1 MSSVNTPPHFPKF
14 PKQSLDSDPS
24 AKPSRAALRRQ
35 LREKRN
41 ALTLQQQQQAA
52 DNLAVNLLGHPDLR
66 RARHVAVYL
75 PNDGEID
82 PSVYVSLAR
91 RRGLQFFL
99 PVLHPVHPG
108 RLVFSPFTD
117 DTPLVTNRFGIPEP
131 SFSRGL
137 RRPPWAM
144 DAVLFPL
151 VGFDEEGGR
160 LGMGGGF
167 YDRTFAFTRHRP
179 RLAPKL
185 IGLAHECQK
194 VPELPT
200 ESWDVPLHG
209 IVTDEYRYQAK
220 K

>member
-1 MSSVNTPPHFPKF
+1 MSTISN
-14 PKQSLDSDPS
+14 
-24 AKPSRAALRRQ
+24 LRSTLRKELRQ
-35 LREKRN
+35 RRN
-41 ALTLQQQQQAA
+41 ALTVQQQQDAA
-52 DNLAVNLLGHPDLR
+52 ENLAVNLLQHPDLR
-66 RARHVAVYL
+66 RARHIAVYL

-91 RRGLQFFL
+91 RRGLRFYL
-99 PVLHPVHPG
+99 PVIHPVHTG

-117 DTPLVTNRFGIPEP
+117 DTILRPNRFGIPEP
-131 SFSRGL
+131 AFKNGL
-137 RRPPWAM
+137 KRPPWAM

-151 VGFDEEGGR
+151 VGFDERGGR

-167 YDRTFAFTRHRP
+167 YDRTFAFSRFRP

-194 VPELPT
+194 VEDLPT

-209 IVTDEYRYQAK
+209 IVTDERRYQANQ
-220 K
+220 

>member
-1 MSSVNTPPHFPKF
+1 LSNT
-14 PKQSLDSDPS
+14 SL
-24 AKPSRAALRRQ
+24 SRAALRKE
-35 LREKRN
+35 LRHKRN
-41 ALTLQQQQQAA
+41 VLSIQQHQEAA
-52 DNLAVNLLGHPDLR
+52 NNLAINLLGHPDLR

-91 RRGLQFFL
+91 QRGLRFYL
-99 PVLHPVHPG
+99 PVLHPVYAG

-117 DTPLVTNRFGIPEP
+117 DTPLTPNRFGIPEP
-131 SFSRGL
+131 AFSDGL
-137 RRPPWAM
+137 KRPPWAL

-151 VGFDEEGGR
+151 VGFDEAGGR

-167 YDRTFAFTRHRP
+167 YDRTFAFTRHTP

-194 VPELPT
+194 VSELPV
-200 ESWDVPLHG
+200 ESWDIPLNG
-209 IVTDEYRYQAK
+209 VVTDQQRYGAAPR
-220 K
+220 

>member
-1 MSSVNTPPHFPKF
+1 MS
-14 PKQSLDSDPS
+14 
-24 AKPSRAALRRQ
+24 AIPSRATLRRQ

-41 ALTLQQQQQAA
+41 ALTVQQQQDAA
-52 DNLAVNLLGHPDLR
+52 DNLAVNLLAHPDLR
-66 RARHVAVYL
+66 RARHVAIYL

-82 PSVYVSLAR
+82 PSVYVSLAKQ
-91 RRGLQFFL
+91 RGLYLYL
-99 PVLHPVHPG
+99 PVLHPIHTG

-117 DTPLVTNRFGIPEP
+117 DTPLARNRFGIPEP
-131 SFSRGL
+131 AFSNGL
-137 RRPPWAM
+137 KRPPWAM
-144 DAVLFPL
+144 DAVLLPL
-151 VGFDEEGGR
+151 VGFDEAGGR

-185 IGLAHECQK
+185 IGLAYECQK

-200 ESWDVPLHG
+200 EKWDVPLHG
-209 IVTDEYRYQAK
+209 IVTDERRYRAK